1 MERRI
6 VTYGGYFERFMQGLT
21 QKEQQKVKYGL
32 LLLKSQD
39 KVSARFV
46 KYIRNGI
53 YELRTLYNGNV
64 FRVFFIFDDGNV
76 VVLFNGFHKKTQ
88 KTPENEIELAIK
100 IKESYYAD
108 KRSSD

>member
-6 VTYGGYFERFMQGLT
+6 VTYGGYFEQFMQGLT

-76 VVLFNGFHKKTQ
+76 VVLFNGFQKKTR
-88 KTPENEIELAIK
+88 KTPESEIELAIK